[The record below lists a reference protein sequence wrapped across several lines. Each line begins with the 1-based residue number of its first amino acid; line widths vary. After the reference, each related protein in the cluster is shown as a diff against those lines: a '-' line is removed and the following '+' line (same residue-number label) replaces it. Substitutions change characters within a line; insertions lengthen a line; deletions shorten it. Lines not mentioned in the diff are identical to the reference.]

1 MIRFETACWS
11 SATASTAQTA
21 TTWRCPERCFP
32 CVHSATQRLQ
42 QALPQAGV
50 RQHRAYSGPSSLSGA
65 ASMQRARLSTALCSG
80 PLGPQRTA
88 AAARCCRMLLLPCA
102 PTRAAETNKA
112 SRSCDV
118 VGAGSLE
125 IHRPATSAAQ
135 TRREERRLGLCS
147 MLPPLLHRWLELSRT
162 ADGRRCRVLSRLQ
175 LCAQTLRA
183 LGTPRSRAGR
193 RIMRWSAQ
201 AKRRAQARRSHA
213 HQRRGPCL
221 QHAHLVPLL
230 AHRTSPAI
238 VVVASAAGAVARAA
252 QRAAVECIQHAGAA
266 LRRAR
271 DAYGRRKPA
280 STTASAVRRAAQT
293 RACRCS
299 ANCALAVRSRRAEK
313 RA

>member
-1 MIRFETACWS
+1 
-11 SATASTAQTA
+11 
-21 TTWRCPERCFP
+21 
-32 CVHSATQRLQ
+32 
-42 QALPQAGV
+42 
-50 RQHRAYSGPSSLSGA
+50 
-65 ASMQRARLSTALCSG
+65 
-80 PLGPQRTA
+80 
-88 AAARCCRMLLLPCA
+88 MLLLPCA
-102 PTRAAETNKA
+102 PTRAAETNIA
-112 SRSCDV
+112 SRSCNV

-230 AHRTSPAI
+230 AYRTSPAI
-238 VVVASAAGAVARAA
+238 VVVASGAVARAA
-252 QRAAVECIQHAGAA
+252 QRAAVECI
-266 LRRAR
+266 
-271 DAYGRRKPA
+271 
-280 STTASAVRRAAQT
+280 TTASAVRSSANTSMPLQRKLRSCRAISPCREASLSLLIALMPRLARVGCCARDGRRAA
-293 RACRCS
+293 RRLPRSKACT
-299 ANCALAVRSRRAEK
+299 RSRPPSEEGGSEPQVSMHGRAPRGCSSRTASEAASEQ
-313 RA
+313 RGAA